1 MTNKVTDTSSL
12 KPKELEAVYAISNIV
27 AETIDIDESLDQVTK
42 IAREVFIFDNAV
54 IYLLEEGK
62 DGKGSS
68 EIEPFFARAIGR
80 GRSTAEDLKWG
91 DMAALATIDLGDVF
105 IQESEIDPEGN
116 RLDQDFYLGLP
127 MIVGG
132 NITGVLV
139 FIRFGGPNYSDDQIL
154 LAKFITTH
162 VSQLFEHKRLVERI
176 ANLEADRRL
185 IQLQDDFIAM
195 VSHELKTP
203 LGFIKGY
210 TTTLLR
216 KDTDWDPETRN
227 EFLAIIDEEADRLS
241 ELIENLLD
249 SYRLKSGTLEMK
261 SKPTKLPRFF
271 ENIVERLNSMDL
283 NLDIRISVSPSNLI
297 VFCDSKRL
305 DQVISNLIT
314 NASKYAP
321 GSILSITAKLEGEN
335 IRITVSDTGPG
346 IPPTHLEHLF
356 KRFYRVPERSAGV
369 RGTGLGLYIC
379 QQIIHAHNGE
389 ISVESTLNQG
399 TTFHILLP
407 ATKVPNNQTEPITS
421 PVEKSERG
429 E

>member
-12 KPKELEAVYAISNIV
+12 KPKELEAVYAISNVV

-54 IYLLEEGK
+54 IYLLEK
-62 DGKGSS
+62 GKGGKESDG
-68 EIEPFFARAIGR
+68 IEPFFARAIGR
-80 GRSTAEDLKWG
+80 GRSFAEDLKWG
-91 DMAALATIDLGDVF
+91 DIAALATIDLGDVF

-132 NITGVLV
+132 NITGALV
-139 FIRFGGPNYSDDQIL
+139 FIRFGGPNYTDDQIL

-185 IQLQDDFIAM
+185 TQLLDDFIAM

-227 EFLAIIDEEADRLS
+227 EFLSIIDEETDRLS

-249 SYRLKSGTLEMK
+249 SYRLKSGTLKMK
-261 SKPTKLPRFF
+261 FRPTKLTRFF
-271 ENIVERLNSMDL
+271 EVIGERLNSMDL
-283 NLDIRISVSPSNLI
+283 NLEIKISVSPSDLLAT
-297 VFCDSKRL
+297 CDSKRL
-305 DQVISNLIT
+305 SQVINNLIT

-321 GSILSITAKLEGEN
+321 NSTLSITATQEGEN
-335 IRITVSDTGPG
+335 VHIAVSDTGPG
-346 IPPTHLEHLF
+346 ISPNHLEHLF

-379 QQIIHAHNGE
+379 KQIIHAHHGE
-389 ISVESTLNQG
+389 ISVESTPNQG

-407 ATKVPNNQTEPITS
+407 ATKVPKNQTEPFAS
-421 PVEKSERG
+421 PIE
-429 E
+429 

>member
-27 AETIDIDESLDQVTK
+27 AEAIDIDESLDQVTK
-42 IAREVFIFDNAV
+42 IAREVFIYDNAV
-54 IYLLEEGK
+54 IYLLEKGA
-62 DGKGSS
+62 DGKESGG
-68 EIEPFFARAIGR
+68 IEPFFARAIGR
-80 GRSTAEDLKWG
+80 GRSSAEDLKWG

-105 IQESEIDPEGN
+105 IQESELLPDGD

-132 NITGVLV
+132 NITGALV
-139 FIRFGGPNYSDDQIL
+139 FIRFGGPNYTDDQIL

-216 KDTDWDPETRN
+216 KDTDWDHKTRN
-227 EFLAIIDEEADRLS
+227 EFLGIIDEEADRLS

-249 SYRLKSGTLEMK
+249 SYRLKSGTVEMK
-261 SKPTKLPRFF
+261 IKPTKLTSFF
-271 ENIVERLNSMDL
+271 ETIVERLNTIDL
-283 NLDIRISVSPSNLI
+283 NLDMKISVSPSDLI
-297 VFCDSKRL
+297 AYCDSKRL
-305 DQVISNLIT
+305 NQVINNLIT

-321 GSILSITAKLEGEN
+321 NSTLSITATREGGN
-335 IRITVSDTGPG
+335 VHITVSDTGPG
-346 IPPTHLEHLF
+346 IPPNHLEHIF

-379 QQIIHAHNGE
+379 QQIIRAHQGE

-407 ATKVPNNQTEPITS
+407 ANKVSEEQTETFASPIEQS
-421 PVEKSERG
+421 
-429 E
+429 